1 MVMSNKLVLVVSGVL
16 CTGLLASAVAQ
27 TQIIPVAITVEVLKA
42 AKEKDK
48 HPTTP
53 PAAAP
58 GSEDR
63 LVEITVKNPSNQAL
77 SNLDIKC
84 WLLVRDVKSRD
95 ITIGDADSN
104 TITIPPRSQVVMTSS
119 VAKCDFT
126 PRALGAGK
134 PVPAKGNKFY
144 GYGVQVLEWGKIAA
158 QSYDPPDVKTEI
170 DAAAKKD
177 K

>member
-1 MVMSNKLVLVVSGVL
+1 MVMSNKLIVVVIGAL
-16 CTGLLASAVAQ
+16 CTGLLSSAVAQ
-27 TQIIPVAITVEVLKA
+27 TQIIPVSITVEVLKA

-48 HPTTP
+48 HST
-53 PAAAP
+53 PAATAP

-63 LVEITVKNPSNQAL
+63 SVEITLKNPSNQAL

-84 WLLVRDVKSRD
+84 WLLIRDVKSRD

-104 TITIPPRSQVVMTSS
+104 TMSIPPRSQVVMTSS
-119 VAKCDFT
+119 VAKCDFS
-126 PRALGAGK
+126 PRTTGAGK

-158 QSYDPPDVKTEI
+158 QTYDPPDAKSEI

>member
-1 MVMSNKLVLVVSGVL
+1 MVMRNKLVVVVIGTL
-16 CTGLLASAVAQ
+16 CAGLLSSSVAQ
-27 TQIIPVAITVEVLKA
+27 TQIIPVSITVEVLKA

-48 HPTTP
+48 HSTP
-53 PAAAP
+53 PPATAS

-63 LVEITVKNPSNQAL
+63 SVEITLKNPSNQAL
-77 SNLDIKC
+77 SNIDIKC

-95 ITIGDADSN
+95 ITIDDVGSN
-104 TITIPPRSQVVMTSS
+104 TMTIPPRSQVVMTSS
-119 VAKCDFT
+119 VAKCYFT
-126 PRALGAGK
+126 PRSTGAGK

-158 QSYDPPDVKTEI
+158 QTYDPPDVKTEI